1 MDGARL
7 SAADRVEILDLYGRC
22 DLAIDAGDGSGWA
35 VCFTDD
41 GTFTAYRG
49 EGTEPRHVGGREELD
64 RFARAHR
71 SGPHAGT
78 RHHFTNIVT
87 GPAPGGAF
95 GRAEILSV
103 EEREVLGSG
112 LYEGELAQV
121 EGAWRSTRRV
131 VTHER
136 VRT

>member
-1 MDGARL
+1 MVTTPRICSFPCRLGDGR
-7 SAADRVEILDLYGRC
+7 G
-22 DLAIDAGDGSGWA
+22 GDGSGWA

-64 RFARAHR
+64 RFARADR

-112 LYEGELAQV
+112 LYEDELAQV
-121 EGAWRSTRRV
+121 EGAWRSTRGV

-136 VRT
+136 LRT